1 MIIFGLLLLLSRNDW
16 SQALPLYHR
25 AGPLLSP
32 DETPSTRTILNI
44 VWSCLLTV
52 VICAWT
58 SVHPNVP
65 PQHQGRAFWRR
76 IGVLFWT
83 VIAPELILAWA
94 VRQWFAAREIRDIYN
109 RYRGVYKSSYLV
121 LFMTLSYFFLGSRA
135 SKRWSIWHGHFLA
148 MGGITLVSAEIYN
161 KEEPEEPGVMSSPE
175 ERASYPSRLKD
186 YEDFCKR
193 CELGPLTFERFK
205 VLVQNPKFEFP
216 VLTSAGIKDRSKSDA
231 LAKGIA
237 IIQSTWFI
245 LQCVARA
252 HQKLALT
259 ELELVTLA
267 LASLNAITFAFWW
280 YKPLGVQ
287 EPVILYL
294 RTEPPRPL
302 EIKRV
307 PFFFPQCPNYNEL
320 TYMICAATSR
330 N

>member
-1 MIIFGLLLLLSRNDW
+1 MIILCLLLLLSRNDW
-16 SQALPLYHR
+16 SQASPLYHR
-25 AGPLLSP
+25 AAEPVFSP
-32 DETPSTRTILNI
+32 NETTPSTRTILNI

-65 PQHQGRAFWRR
+65 PQHQGRVFWRR
-76 IGVLFWT
+76 IGVMFWT

-109 RYRGVYKSSYLV
+109 RYRGVYINAAISSLPKFWYI
-121 LFMTLSYFFLGSRA
+121 YFILGSWA
-135 SKRWSIWHGHFLA
+135 SKRWTIWHGHFLA

-161 KEEPEEPGVMSSPE
+161 MEEPEDPGVSSSPE
-175 ERASYPSRLKD
+175 ARASYLTRLKD
-186 YEDFCKR
+186 YQDFCRR

-205 VLVQNPKFEFP
+205 ALVQNPKFEFP

-231 LAKGIA
+231 LAKLIV

-245 LQCVARA
+245 LQCIARG

-280 YKPLGVQ
+280 YKPLDVQ
-287 EPVILYL
+287 EPVRVYL
-294 RTEPPRPL
+294 RTDPPRPL
-302 EIKRV
+302 EMRKV
-307 PFFFPQCPNYNEL
+307 
-320 TYMICAATSR
+320 
-330 N
+330 